1 MLEHERAL
9 PFASAR
15 VAAGC
20 RLATV
25 IVWNLLGL
33 TGTDNQ
39 EEQQR

>member
-15 VAAGC
+15 VAAGY
-20 RLATV
+20 RLVT
-25 IVWNLLGL
+25 VWNALGL
-33 TGTDNQ
+33 TGTDNH